1 MSHRRQ
7 RLRRNPASA
16 KPIQNSVA
24 DSSIVPA
31 PLLRR
36 LAALLYD
43 ALLLAAVLVAAT
55 GLAMLCVALISGST
69 AAKDGGILTHN
80 PFFQTYLLLVCFFF
94 YAGFWVHG
102 GQTLGMRAWRLR
114 VQTQDGKPITWKQAL
129 LRFFSAGAWLL
140 VLIAVYRI
148 WQPSWSWNLISA
160 SSALFL
166 LLWWRIP
173 ERCSATQ
180 LVLLP
185 KKGAGDN
192 E

>member
-31 PLLRR
+31 PLPRR

-55 GLAMLCVALISGST
+55 GLAMLCIALISGSA

-129 LRFFSAGAWLL
+129 LRFFSGAAWLL